1 MGCVG
6 LDVKLAL
13 LRFSYGSLAASAR
26 NVVVLND
33 FMWVVD
39 EFWNATLTDC
49 SNYCNSIA
57 FPLELATIY
66 VRRNV
71 TSNLVLRSGDGS
83 VVFDS
88 SSSLDSSCVICMR
101 HWYLAIHDV
110 EDALFLHHLLRKD
123 LAKFAAL
130 VILESVV
137 ALVHLL
143 LDDLDGVLAK
153 VVLLLVYFNIVEVLR
168 ALLVTQLWLVCA
180 VIS

>member
-1 MGCVG
+1 
-6 LDVKLAL
+6 
-13 LRFSYGSLAASAR
+13 
-26 NVVVLND
+26 
-33 FMWVVD
+33 
-39 EFWNATLTDC
+39 
-49 SNYCNSIA
+49 
-57 FPLELATIY
+57 
-66 VRRNV
+66 
-71 TSNLVLRSGDGS
+71 
-83 VVFDS
+83 
-88 SSSLDSSCVICMR
+88 MR

-168 ALLVTQLWLVCA
+168 ALLVTQL
-180 VIS
+180 